1 MLFRS
6 GSEYHTTIGQLQNVA
21 YLIIAQSVGSID
33 SGKQKILGFA
43 TERDLFALGASFRS
57 RSDAD
62 CILLFKNAIEENAE
76 LAIKCLFYIADCR
89 GGQGERRFF
98 RVCYSWLIENYPDMA
113 RRNMELIP
121 MYRRWD
127 DVIYSFV
134 GTSLEKDM
142 VDFIKKQL
150 MLDMES
156 QTPSLLGKWM
166 PSENASAKT
175 TKKVASDLRD
185 HLRR

>member
-1 MLFRS
+1 MLLCY
-6 GSEYHTTIGQLQNVA
+6 GG
-21 YLIIAQSVGSID
+21 GSIKNNGLYD
-33 SGKQKILGFA
+33 KIL
-43 TERDLFALGASFRS
+43 
-57 RSDAD
+57 
-62 CILLFKNAIEENAE
+62 EEAKKAE
-76 LAIKCLFYIADCR
+76 LEIKCLFEMAYCR
-89 GGQGERRFF
+89 GGKSERRFF

-166 PSENASAKT
+166 PSENASADRKSG
-175 TKKVASDLRD
+175 V
-185 HLRR
+185 